1 MTQSPRSL
9 NHLAGHKMWLA
20 LLVCAMASSSTVR
33 AQDQQFT
40 QFNAAPTSFNPA
52 YAGVSGQARLV
63 SLYRAQW
70 TALPQAFTGLHI
82 AFDRPT
88 LDKKMGFGFLLSNE
102 QAGAGALNR
111 TQFMAQAAHNLRLG
125 RRLNLR
131 TGMQMGFGARSINM
145 NSLVFMD
152 QILRDHAEVS
162 LEQGIG
168 IGTQYVDMGAGM
180 MLLSRRVWF
189 GASAHHLTSPNVS
202 LNPALPE
209 QLDMLLTGHGGAR
222 IQLARGPRGRFRR
235 DFVVSWKYMQQGR
248 RNQLDIGT
256 YYDMTLFT
264 LGMWYRGIPVQA
276 NEDGSLDTDALSFVF
291 GFGTGDLKL
300 GYSYDITL
308 NQLGVLNTGGSHE
321 FSVKYLWDV
330 ARRRDPRPPY
340 HPCVE
345 Y

>member
-1 MTQSPRSL
+1 MRLSMPSISK
-9 NHLAGHKMWLA
+9 LAATTAVLA
-20 LLVCAMASSSTVR
+20 CLCTSGSEVH

-52 YAGVSGQARLV
+52 YAGVSGKARLA
-63 SLYRAQW
+63 SLYRTQW
-70 TALPQAFTGLHI
+70 TGLPQAFTGFHL
-82 AFDRPT
+82 AYDRPT
-88 LDKKMGFGFLLSNE
+88 LDKSMGFGFLLSNE

-111 TQFMAQAAHNLRLG
+111 IQFMGQASHNLRLG

-131 TGMQMGFGARSINM
+131 TGMQLGFGARSIDMTN
-145 NSLVFMD
+145 LVFMD
-152 QILRDHAEVS
+152 QILRDFADVS
-162 LEQGIG
+162 IEQGLG
-168 IGTQYVDMGAGM
+168 AGTQYMDMGAGF

-189 GASAHHLTSPNVS
+189 GASANHLTSPNVS

-209 QLDMLLTGHGGAR
+209 QLAVLYTGHGGAR

-235 DFVVSWKYMQQGR
+235 DVVVSWKYMQQGD
-248 RNQLDIGT
+248 RNQLDVGA
-256 YYDMTLFT
+256 YYDMSLFT
-264 LGMWYRGIPVQA
+264 LGVWYRGLPVQA
-276 NEDGSLDTDALSFVF
+276 AADGSLDVDALSLVF
-291 GFGTGDLKL
+291 GFGNRDFKM

-308 NQLGVLNTGGSHE
+308 NRLGVLGTSGSHE
-321 FSVKYLWDV
+321 FSVKYFWDV

>member
-1 MTQSPRSL
+1 MRYSL
-9 NHLAGHKMWLA
+9 PSISKLAAYAVVLA
-20 LLVCAMASSSTVR
+20 CLCTSGTVAH

-52 YAGVSGQARLV
+52 YAGVSGKARLA

-70 TALPQAFTGLHI
+70 TGLPQAFTGFHL
-82 AFDRPT
+82 AYDRPS
-88 LDKKMGFGFLLSNE
+88 LDKRMGFGFLLSNE

-111 TQFMAQAAHNLRLG
+111 IQFVGQASHNLRLG

-131 TGMQMGFGARSINM
+131 TGMQLGFGARSIDMTN
-145 NSLVFMD
+145 LVFMD
-152 QILRDHAEVS
+152 QILRDFADVS
-162 LEQGIG
+162 VEQGLG
-168 IGTQYVDMGAGM
+168 VGTQYMDMGAGF
-180 MLLSRRVWF
+180 MLLSRRMWF
-189 GASAHHLTSPNVS
+189 GASANHLTSPDVS

-209 QLDMLLTGHGGAR
+209 QLAVLYTGHGGAR

-235 DFVVSWKYMQQGR
+235 DVVVSWKYMQQGD
-248 RNQLDIGT
+248 RNQLDVGA
-256 YYDMTLFT
+256 YYDMNLFT
-264 LGMWYRGIPVQA
+264 LGVWYRGLPVQTA
-276 NEDGSLDTDALSFVF
+276 ADGSMDVDALSFVF
-291 GFGTGDLKL
+291 GFGNRDFKM

-308 NQLGVLNTGGSHE
+308 NRLGVLGTSGSHE
-321 FSVKYLWDV
+321 FSVKYFWDV